1 MSVVRARALSFVL
14 AAAAAAACAS
24 APAGKFVWVDDY
36 TATAPTAEE
45 GSIVKP
51 GDSID
56 VRVLGQDQFSG
67 KVRVRSDG
75 HATLPFVGDIVAAGL
90 SPTAVADLVQQR
102 LKEYVNSPVVA
113 VSLEEAPRGPISVMG
128 EVARPGQQ
136 VFSPGIGIL
145 DAIAQAGGM
154 TPYAHKDRV
163 FVLRNQ
169 PQATRIRFDFRRLTR
184 GEGNGAAFVLEP
196 GDVVVVE

>member
-1 MSVVRARALSFVL
+1 MSVRRSRFVPIVL
-14 AAAAAAACAS
+14 AAVAAACAS
-24 APAGKFVWVDDY
+24 STAGSFVWVDEY
-36 TATAPTAEE
+36 IAKASSPVRGTV
-45 GSIVKP
+45 IRP

-56 VRVLGQDQFSG
+56 VRVLGQDQFSA
-67 KVRVRSDG
+67 KVRVRTDG
-75 HATLPFVGDIVAAGL
+75 YATLPFVGDVIAAGRTPSAL
-90 SPTAVADLVQQR
+90 GEQIQQR

-113 VSLEEAPRGPISVMG
+113 VNLEEAPPGPISVMG

-136 VFSPGIGIL
+136 NFSAALGVL
-145 DAIAQAGGM
+145 DAIAQAGGL

-169 PQATRIRFDFRRLTR
+169 PKPTRIRFDLNRLLR
-184 GEGNGAAFVLEP
+184 AQGNGNSFLLEP

>member
-1 MSVVRARALSFVL
+1 MRVRRSRFVPIVL
-14 AAAAAAACAS
+14 AAVAAACAS
-24 APAGKFVWVDDY
+24 STAGSFVWVDEY
-36 TATAPTAEE
+36 IAKASSPVRGTV
-45 GSIVKP
+45 IRP

-56 VRVLGQDQFSG
+56 VRVLGQDQFSA
-67 KVRVRSDG
+67 KVRVRTDG
-75 HATLPFVGDIVAAGL
+75 YATLPFVGDIVAAGRTPSAL
-90 SPTAVADLVQQR
+90 GEQIQQR

-113 VSLEEAPRGPISVMG
+113 VNLEEAPPGPISVMG

-136 VFSPGIGIL
+136 NFSAALGVL
-145 DAIAQAGGM
+145 DAIAQAGGL

-169 PQATRIRFDFRRLTR
+169 PKPIRIRFDLNRLLR
-184 GEGNGAAFVLEP
+184 AQGNGSSFLLEP